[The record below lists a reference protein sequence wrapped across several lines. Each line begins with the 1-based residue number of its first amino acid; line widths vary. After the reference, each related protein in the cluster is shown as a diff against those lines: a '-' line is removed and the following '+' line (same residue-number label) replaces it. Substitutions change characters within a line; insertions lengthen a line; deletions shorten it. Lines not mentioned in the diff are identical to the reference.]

1 MFIIRLVFLLSV
13 VLFTMTIDP
22 VQVGLG
28 SYSTE
33 VPAGQESPQTTIFRV
48 ESLEDHPM
56 PTNKWW
62 SALAWQ
68 GSGNRAMFAHPLAL
82 AAHPDGLAVSYP
94 NTPFIATRGDEYR
107 YNFFEDFRVSVSGL
121 SRASAPPLVVDF
133 SDWTVTAAWD
143 GDVMRATMGHG
154 MPFVYFTTS
163 SSDITLT
170 FRQAPD
176 VILNEDGSAL
186 VTIRGRAY
194 GLFAPSGSTWTVE
207 GEQLHA
213 ALNGK
218 TYFSVAVL
226 PDDTPETFAEFR
238 ARAFVFVTGSHVEWQ
253 YDEAAS
259 SVITTYMLE
268 TQVMEGSETA
278 TLSALYRHQWLYSQD
293 VNTAYAYTSSRG
305 EMRVVQGN
313 SFTTTMLYPGILP
326 ALPAVDGLSIDELAR
341 GIDRVERFNNDNLR
355 LNLPGPNGEA
365 DTYWTGKGLNRL
377 AMLVPIAE
385 QLGDTAARDAFLSTL
400 RTRLEDWFSVSES
413 GALPHFTYDSNWGV
427 LIGYPAAGFGYQSRI
442 NDHHFHHGYFIY
454 AAAMIAMRDPEWAAL
469 DQWGGMV
476 DLLIR
481 DANSPDA
488 DDPMFPRLR
497 SFDVY
502 AGHSWASGANDGDH
516 GANQESSSEAM
527 NFAAALILWG
537 AAVNDP
543 EMRDLGIYL
552 YTTEMIAIQQ
562 YWFDVDHAVFPE
574 GFDRSALGILWSDG
588 GQYTTWW
595 TQDPDAIHA
604 INFLPITPASLYLGR
619 TPDYLTENR
628 ADLIEQAGGEPDAFT
643 DVLRLTYALTDP
655 AAELAAYQA
664 NPPEPEWGETQTHAL
679 HWLETLNVLGR
690 LDLTVTADSPFYA
703 IFEREG
709 VRIYAAYNPDA
720 AERVVTFSDGVTLT
734 VPPYEMATLSR

>member
-1 MFIIRLVFLLSV
+1 MFRLVFLLSV
-13 VLFTMTIDP
+13 VLLTMTIDH
-22 VQVGLG
+22 VQVGQG
-28 SYSTE
+28 SYSTD

-48 ESLEDHPM
+48 DALADRPM

-82 AAHPDGLAVSYP
+82 AANPDGLAVSYP
-94 NTPFIATRGDEYR
+94 NTPFISTRGDEYR
-107 YNFFEDFRVSVSGL
+107 YNFFEDFRVSVAGL
-121 SRASAPPLVVDF
+121 TRASAPPLVADF

-143 GDVMRATMGHG
+143 GDAMRATMGHG
-154 MPFVYFTTS
+154 MPFVYFTTNGGEVA
-163 SSDITLT
+163 LT

-176 VILNEDGSAL
+176 VIINEEGSAL
-186 VTIRGRAY
+186 VMIRGRAY

-207 GEQLHA
+207 NEQIRSTLA
-213 ALNGK
+213 GNN
-218 TYFSVAVL
+218 YFSLAVL
-226 PDDTPETFAEFR
+226 PDDTLETFANFR
-238 ARAFVFVTGSHVEWQ
+238 AHAFVFVTGSHVEWR
-253 YDEAAS
+253 YDESAS
-259 SVITTYMLE
+259 SVVTDYALD
-268 TQVMEGSETA
+268 TQVMEGSQTET
-278 TLSALYRHQWLYSQD
+278 LFALYRHQWLYSQD
-293 VNTAYAYTSSRG
+293 MNTPYAYTSARG

-313 SFTTTMLYPGILP
+313 GFTTTMTYPGILP
-326 ALPAVDGLSIDELAR
+326 AMPAVDGLSTDEFTR
-341 GIDRVERFNNDNLR
+341 EIDRVERFNNDNLR

-385 QLGDTAARDAFLSTL
+385 QLGDTAARDAFITTL
-400 RTRLEDWFSVSES
+400 RARLEDWFSVSES
-413 GALPHFTYDSNWGV
+413 GALPHFTYNSNWGA
-427 LIGYPAAGFGYQSRI
+427 LIGYPAATFGYQTRM

-454 AAAMIAMRDPEWAAL
+454 AAAMIAMRDPEWASL

-488 DDPMFPRLR
+488 NDPMFPRLR

-527 NFAAALILWG
+527 NFAASLILWG
-537 AAVNDP
+537 AAVDNQ
-543 EMRDLGIYL
+543 EIRDLGIYL

-588 GQYTTWW
+588 GHYTTWW

-604 INFLPITPASLYLGR
+604 INFLPITPASLYLGQ
-619 TPDYLTENR
+619 TPEYLAENR
-628 ADLIEQAGGEPDAFT
+628 ADLIDQAGGAPDAFT
-643 DVLRLTYALTDP
+643 DVLHLTYALSDP
-655 AAELAAYQA
+655 AEALAAFQA
-664 NPPEPEWGETQTHAL
+664 SPPAPEWGETQTHAL

-690 LDLTVTADSPFYA
+690 INATVTADAPFYA
-703 IFEREG
+703 VFERDG
-709 VRIYAAYNPDA
+709 VRTYAAYNFDA
-720 AERVVTFSDGVTLT
+720 SNRVVTFSDGVTLT
-734 VPPYEMATLSR
+734 VPPGELATLSR